1 MRIALKLVIIALF
14 TITLNAKSS
23 DSDNNNETTKCM
35 TGQCSWYGPKFNGK
49 KTASGEKF
57 DSTKFTAAHKT
68 LPFGTK
74 LKITDKKSGKNVI
87 VTVNDRGPF
96 VKSRVLDISSSAAQ
110 ELGVINKGIFTAEI
124 EILD

>member
-1 MRIALKLVIIALF
+1 MRITLKLVIIALF

-23 DSDNNNETTKCM
+23 DNNETKECI
-35 TGQCSWYGPKFNGK
+35 TGKCSWYGPKFNGK

-87 VTVNDRGPF
+87 VTVTDRGPF

-110 ELGVINKGIFTAEI
+110 ELGVINKGVFTAEI

>member
-14 TITLNAKSS
+14 TITLNAQSS
-23 DSDNNNETTKCM
+23 DNDNNNETTKCM
-35 TGQCSWYGPKFNGK
+35 TGQCSWYGAKFNGK

>member
-1 MRIALKLVIIALF
+1 MGIILKLLVITLF
-14 TITLNAKSS
+14 TITLNAKS
-23 DSDNNNETTKCM
+23 DNNENDKETTKCI
-35 TGQCSWYGPKFNGK
+35 TGQCSWYGAKFNGK

-57 DSTKFTAAHKT
+57 DSNKFTAAHKT

-74 LKITDKKSGKNVI
+74 LKITNTKSGKSTI

-96 VKSRVLDISSSAAQ
+96 VKSRVLDISSAAAQ
-110 ELGVINKGIFTAEI
+110 ELGVINRGIFTAEI

>member
-1 MRIALKLVIIALF
+1 MRITLKLVIITLF

-23 DSDNNNETTKCM
+23 DSDNNKTTKCM

>member
-14 TITLNAKSS
+14 TITLNAQSS
-23 DSDNNNETTKCM
+23 DNDNNNETTKCM
-35 TGQCSWYGPKFNGK
+35 TGQCSWYGAKFNGK

-57 DSTKFTAAHKT
+57 DNTKFTAAHKT

>member
-1 MRIALKLVIIALF
+1 MRIALQLIIISIF
-14 TITLNAKSS
+14 TATIYAKP
-23 DSDNNNETTKCM
+23 SDNNETKKCI

-57 DSTKFTAAHKT
+57 DSSKFTAAHKT

-74 LKITDKKSGKNVI
+74 LKITDKNSGKSTI
-87 VTVNDRGPF
+87 VVVNDRGPF
-96 VKSRVLDISSSAAQ
+96 TKSRVLDISSSAAQ
-110 ELGVINKGIFTAEI
+110 ELGVIDKGIFTAEI

>member
-1 MRIALKLVIIALF
+1 MKIALKLVIIALF

-35 TGQCSWYGPKFNGK
+35 TGKCSWYGPKFNGK

-57 DSTKFTAAHKT
+57 DNTKFTAAHKT